1 MVIKG
6 NKNNIKKYLIKNK
19 NEINIIDCRLGGE
32 TRVNNLS
39 NKIEEEDIELRVN
52 SKEIKEPHSELSLKI
67 FKAFGI

>member
-19 NEINIIDCRLGGE
+19 NEINIIDCKLGGE
-32 TRVNNLS
+32 TMVNNLS
-39 NKIEEEDIELRVN
+39 NEIEEKDTELRVN
-52 SKEIKEPHSELSLKI
+52 SKEISEHHSELSLKI